1 MKKAIILVL
10 TNFLILTI
18 ILLSKPVKA
27 QTTEITGQFLYGLQL
42 YVLPEK
48 STNPD
53 YSTAI
58 YSSTIDEN
66 DFLTSGLYQNWLQ
79 PRLPDGIN
87 GYIYLVDSTHTIG
100 NVYLG
105 GGYLEQGQ
113 TLSYPYEPSI
123 ELKHYNAQLID
134 IFVLNPVNKYYYEA
148 YGGRLDYIVYYETN
162 DGTKPRIKL
171 IDATSNENDYNRVKL
186 SINGYDTGYNAGYSV
201 GYENG
206 QNNGYNAGYQDGQN
220 NGYNAGYNAGQ
231 YDFYNEYYQQIY
243 DEGYSAGLGDR
254 QLGVNK
260 VVDFNQLIQNGNF
273 NGTTYWEPTTCTLTT
288 TGEYPT
294 FLATAQYGRITQR
307 NIPLKQNHIYCFLGN
322 LKLTTPGTYIYL
334 MITRDTNQT
343 IKSSRNTNEWQKLD
357 IIFNYTQST
366 GNAAFVM
373 GDSRVNGWE
382 NVYITNFMILDLT
395 QIYGTGNEPNTLE
408 TIYNDFPSNYY
419 PTTYSDLINIDYENG
434 YKSGYDDAYPLGYD
448 DGKSYQATQ
457 QLTSDG
463 WIKNIFTGIGSF
475 LALEILPNVS
485 IGLIVGIPFIITVAW
500 FVLKMARGGSS
511 E

>member
-1 MKKAIILVL
+1 MKKAIILIL
-10 TNFLILTI
+10 TNFFILTLIL
-18 ILLSKPVKA
+18 LGKPAKA
-27 QTTEITGQFLYGLQL
+27 QTTTITGQFLYGLEL

-48 STNPD
+48 QINPD

-66 DFLTSGLYQNWLQ
+66 DFITSGLYENWLQ

-87 GYIYLVDSTHTIG
+87 GYIYLVDSSHTIG
-100 NVYLG
+100 NVYIG

-123 ELKHYNAQLID
+123 ELKHYDSQLID

-148 YGGRLDYIVYYETN
+148 YGGRLDYIVYQETN
-162 DGTKPRIKL
+162 DGTKPRVKL
-171 IDATSNENDYNRVKL
+171 IDATTNENDYNRVKL
-186 SINGYDTGYNAGYSV
+186 SINGYDTGYNAGYSIGYNNGQTT

-206 QNNGYNAGYQDGQN
+206 FQDGQN

-243 DEGYSAGLGDR
+243 DDGYNAGLGAR
-254 QLGVNK
+254 QLGVNT
-260 VVDFNQLIQNGNF
+260 VLNFNQLIQNGNF
-273 NGTTYWEPTTCTLTT
+273 INNENWQFYGVSYSISDNILSFTA
-288 TGEYPT
+288 TGQSGGILSNSMT
-294 FLATAQYGRITQR
+294 FISSHKYLALIDIKTTAQNNAVVVRIGFTST
-307 NIPLKQNHIYCFLGN
+307 PIYISPSVNFNTRTIFFETDSGSKRLE
-322 LKLTTPGTYIYL
+322 IYDVRASNWDL
-334 MITRDTNQT
+334 VQ
-343 IKSSRNTNEWQKLD
+343 
-357 IIFNYTQST
+357 
-366 GNAAFVM
+366 
-373 GDSRVNGWE
+373 
-382 NVYITNFMILDLT
+382 ITNVMVFDLT
-395 QIYGTGNEPNTLE
+395 QIYGIGNEPT
-408 TIYNDFPSNYY
+408 TINEFKSDFPSNYY
-419 PTTYSDLINIDYENG
+419 PYTTSELLNIDYQNG
-434 YKSGYDDAYPLGYD
+434 YITGYDDGYPVGYD

-463 WIKNIFTGIGSF
+463 WITNIFTGISAF
-475 LALEILPNVS
+475 LGIEILPGVS

>member
-1 MKKAIILVL
+1 MKKAFILVL
-10 TNFLILTI
+10 TNFFILTL

-27 QTTEITGQFLYGLQL
+27 QTTEITSQFLYGLQL

-48 STNPD
+48 TTTPD

-87 GYIYLVDSTHTIG
+87 GYIYLVDSSHTIG

-162 DGTKPRIKL
+162 DGSKPRIKL

-186 SINGYDTGYNAGYSV
+186 SINGYDTGYNSGYSV

-206 QNNGYNAGYQDGQN
+206 QKNGYNAGYQDGQN
-220 NGYNAGYNAGQ
+220 NGYNTGYNAGQ

-243 DEGYSAGLGDR
+243 DEGYNAGLGDK
-254 QLGVNK
+254 QLGVNS
-260 VVDFNQLIQNGNF
+260 VVDFNQLVKNGNF
-273 NGTTYWEPTTCTLTT
+273 ENSQYWNLQNITTFNNNTATITTDSTELLTFQQETSTTL
-288 TGEYPT
+288 GHKYLIT
-294 FLATAQYGRITQR
+294 FEIET
-307 NIPLKQNHIYCFLGN
+307 
-322 LKLTTPGTYIYL
+322 
-334 MITRDTNQT
+334 
-343 IKSSRNTNEWQKLD
+343 D
-357 IIFNYTQST
+357 IIPSNIREFRVRYPFVSDYYSINDEYRKISIIATSTSSNYIGIQFRLN
-366 GNAAFVM
+366 NATET
-373 GDSRVNGWE
+373 SI
-382 NVYITNFMILDLT
+382 YIKNFMLFDLT
-395 QIYGTGNEPNTLE
+395 KIYGIGNEPTNVE
-408 TIYNDFPSNYY
+408 TFFSDFPSTYY
-419 PTTYSDLINIDYENG
+419 PTTTSLLINIDYENG

-448 DGKSYQATQ
+448 DGVSYQATQ

-463 WIKNIFTGIGSF
+463 WIKNIFTGLGAF
-475 LALEILPNVS
+475 LGIEILPNVT
-485 IGLIVGIPFIITVAW
+485 IGLILGIPFIITVAW